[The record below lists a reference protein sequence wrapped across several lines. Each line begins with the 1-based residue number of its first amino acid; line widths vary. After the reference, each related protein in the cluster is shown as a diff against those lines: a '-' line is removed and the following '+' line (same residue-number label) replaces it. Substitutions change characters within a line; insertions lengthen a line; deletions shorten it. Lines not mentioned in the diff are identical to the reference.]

1 MAKRSDYSDAE
12 FGQRL
17 QRMYDSAAQL
27 HADGKT
33 ETHPSEHVNAWAKD
47 IKGAR
52 DSLPGNVGVAKEIE
66 GGNDPLGDSDPLESA
81 DPSTPG
87 GNRAGGKTA
96 QDAALEELA
105 IRQRAGYNMDGELHL
120 ARVRRGNSSS
130 ASIAAMDSAI
140 PGYGRLK

>member
-27 HADGKT
+27 HADGKV

-47 IKGAR
+47 IRGAR
-52 DSLPGNVGVAKEIE
+52 DSLPGNA
-66 GGNDPLGDSDPLESA
+66 NDPLADEDLSA
-81 DPSTPG
+81 QGDPSSPVSPAAA
-87 GNRAGGKTA
+87 NRAGGKTA

-105 IRQRAGYNMDGELHL
+105 IRQRGGYNMEGEIL
-120 ARVRRGNSSS
+120 AARARRGNTSS
-130 ASIAAMDSAI
+130 ASIAAMDRAI